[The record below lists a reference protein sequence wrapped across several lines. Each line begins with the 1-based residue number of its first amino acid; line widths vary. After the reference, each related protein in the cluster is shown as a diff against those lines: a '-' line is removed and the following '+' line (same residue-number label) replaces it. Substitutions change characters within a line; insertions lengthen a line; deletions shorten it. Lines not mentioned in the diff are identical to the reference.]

1 MSKAA
6 SEKVLKRMENYLNSE
21 AARAALDM
29 HPQRVW
35 MYHEDIANAFKD
47 GYALVKNRRKKNSE
61 SMPELDID
69 FFRDVA
75 KQAINA
81 VLVYVLKPRTKAD
94 LVSSTSTYISFDQDR
109 YIQAPF
115 NALKKAGRELINAE
129 LPKNKRLTDHKA
141 ERGKEGSE
149 SALLSQG
156 IQRLHSTK
164 RSVGALQLLGAAEWA
179 SNSPTYAAFSET
191 KELRDFVSK
200 FGQVELE
207 FKKGSYKGKNQ
218 VKYNP
223 NTRISIHVKSHKENP
238 SGDLTTDWKTVKPKL
253 GKLLQQFI
261 VDQGISDVKGS
272 NSIAEDAKNHARYL
286 VISALKAK
294 GLRTSGVSKPVTRK
308 PSTVGRK
315 KSKPAGQ
322 KRNKYIAKVGY
333 AKSKSATE
341 QQGASL
347 YRIMALINDK
357 LPETVRKNMGS
368 PRLENQTGR
377 FADSVEITEV
387 IQTPQGMP
395 SFGYS
400 YRKDPYSVYETI
412 SGSSRADSDRDPR
425 KLIDASIREIAAG
438 YALGRFYTRRV

>member
-1 MSKAA
+1 MSKAE
-6 SEKVLKRMENYLNSE
+6 SEKVLKRMENYLNSD
-21 AARAALDM
+21 AARGALDM

-35 MYHEDIANAFKD
+35 MYHADIAEAFKD

-61 SMPELDID
+61 SMPELDD
-69 FFRDVA
+69 AFFKDVA
-75 KQAINA
+75 EKAIAA
-81 VLVYVLKPRTKAD
+81 VLVYVKKPRTQAD
-94 LVSSTSTYISFDQDR
+94 LVASTPTYISFDQDR
-109 YIQAPF
+109 LIQAPF
-115 NALKKAGRELINAE
+115 NALKKAGRILINAK
-129 LPKNKRLTDHKA
+129 LPKSKQLTAHRA

-179 SNSPTYAAFSET
+179 SNSPKYAEFSET
-191 KELRDFVSK
+191 QEVKDFVSK

-223 NTRISIHVKSHKENP
+223 NTRISIHVKSHKKNP
-238 SGDLTTDWKTVKPKL
+238 SGDLTTDWKNVKKKL
-253 GKLLQQFI
+253 GKLLQEFI
-261 VDQGISDVKGS
+261 IDQEIADVKGS

-286 VISALKAK
+286 VISSLKAK
-294 GLRTSGVSKPVTRK
+294 GLRTSGGSEPVTRK

-322 KRNKYIAKVGY
+322 KQKKYTAKVGY
-333 AKSKSATE
+333 AKSKSTTE
-341 QQGASL
+341 QKGASL

-357 LPETVRKNMGS
+357 LPETVRKNMGP

-412 SGSSRADSDRDPR
+412 SGSSRADADRDPR